1 MPHRL
6 LALLPLFGVSAT
18 MRHGTRIS
26 QSNLDW
32 QKVIRDLL
40 FVVGQVEALI
50 RERTMDPH
58 KSATIPDLMCARDR
72 ILQSIFHIRAEFQ
85 ERSEIPTSEFSQP

>member
-18 MRHGTRIS
+18 MRHGTPIS
-26 QSNLDW
+26 QSNPDW

-40 FVVGQVEALI
+40 FVVTDIEALI
-50 RERTMDPH
+50 KERTMDPE

-72 ILQSIFHIRAEFQ
+72 ILQSIFHIRAEYQ
-85 ERSEIPTSEFSQP
+85 ERELNPDI

>member
-18 MRHGTRIS
+18 IRHSTSIS
-26 QSNLDW
+26 QSNPDW

-40 FVVGQVEALI
+40 FVVTDIEALI
-50 RERTMDPH
+50 KERTMDPE
-58 KSATIPDLMCARDR
+58 KSATIPDLMCVRNR

-85 ERSEIPTSEFSQP
+85 ARERDPEI

>member
-6 LALLPLFGVSAT
+6 LALLPLIGVSAT
-18 MRHGTRIS
+18 LRYGPPIR

-40 FVVGQVEALI
+40 FVVSHIEALI
-50 RERTMDPH
+50 RERTMDPD
-58 KSATIPDLMCARDR
+58 KSATIPDLMCARNN
-72 ILQSIFHIRAEFQ
+72 ILESIFHIRAEFQ
-85 ERSEIPTSEFSQP
+85 ERERNPDV

>member
-18 MRHGTRIS
+18 MRHSTPIS

-40 FVVGQVEALI
+40 FVVTDIETLVK
-50 RERTMDPH
+50 ERMMDPE

-72 ILQSIFHIRAEFQ
+72 ILRSIFHIRAEFQ
-85 ERSEIPTSEFSQP
+85 ERERDPDS

>member
-26 QSNLDW
+26 QPNLDW
-32 QKVIRDLL
+32 QWVIRDLL
-40 FVVGQVEALI
+40 FVVSDIEALI
-50 RERTMDPH
+50 KERTMDPH
-58 KSATIPDLMCARDR
+58 KSTTIPDLMCARDR

-85 ERSEIPTSEFSQP
+85 ARERDPEI

>member
-1 MPHRL
+1 MSHRL

-40 FVVGQVEALI
+40 FVVGQIEALI
-50 RERTMDPH
+50 RERTMDAH

-72 ILQSIFHIRAEFQ
+72 VLQSIFHIRAEFQ
-85 ERSEIPTSEFSQP
+85 ERERNPDI